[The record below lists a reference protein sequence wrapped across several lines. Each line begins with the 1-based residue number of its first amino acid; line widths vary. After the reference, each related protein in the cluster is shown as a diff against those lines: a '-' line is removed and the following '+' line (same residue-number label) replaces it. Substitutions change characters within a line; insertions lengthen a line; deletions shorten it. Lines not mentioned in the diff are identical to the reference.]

1 MGIFKKDKKVTVPQ
15 LTYLII
21 RVNVTEIDE
30 WIEDEGTIEPISYSK
45 WKRDQIIKEF
55 QIQLLPT
62 ELFSFFHQNTNTF
75 SSSPNANI
83 TIDEESRSRY
93 VLYWDWNNEYFRAY
107 IDLGNDDG
115 SANYKTIFSVP
126 INEILNLMRTGSV
139 QINRALGEESI
150 IEISNEIPCS
160 KIFIEKSNSHDIKYT
175 NRLFS
180 LWVFVP
186 PVSDFQLYE

>member
-1 MGIFKKDKKVTVPQ
+1 MDLSKKDKKVTVPQ

-21 RVNVTEIDE
+21 RVNLTEIDQ
-30 WIEDEGTIEPISYSK
+30 WIESEGTIEPISYSK
-45 WKRDQIIKEF
+45 WERDQLIKEF

-83 TIDEESRSRY
+83 TIDEESRSFY

-115 SANYKTIFSVP
+115 SGNYKTIFSVP
-126 INEILNLMRTGSV
+126 INEILNLMRTGNIE
-139 QINRALGEESI
+139 INNARGEESI

-160 KIFIEKSNSHDIKYT
+160 KICVEKSDPSGIKYT
-175 NRLFS
+175 NKLFS

-186 PVSDFQLYE
+186 PVSDFQLYK

>member
-15 LTYLII
+15 LTYLVI

-30 WIEDEGTIEPISYSK
+30 WIDTEGAIEPISYSK

-83 TIDEESRSRY
+83 TIDEESKSHY

-126 INEILNLMRTGSV
+126 ISEILNLMRTGSIE
-139 QINRALGEESI
+139 INNPLGEESI

-160 KIFIEKSNSHDIKYT
+160 KICVEKSYSSDIKYT
-175 NRLFS
+175 NKLFS

-186 PVSDFQLYE
+186 PASDFQLYS